1 MTNSDQANVT
11 LVSLALG
18 HYIAGEIPDEVLDSA
33 RAELKDSLFR
43 GAWVQAFGGDL
54 HIHLTTFNGDF
65 LEGGRDPVKT
75 SLKGALK
82 AGLAALAT
90 AVDSKLAQA
99 DAAELLSQSADR
111 QSEALG
117 LRFLTLPYTERGAEP
132 IFVAKAINGGCGFFN
147 RAMFNLFFNPDKGSG
162 RRIEGNDYLGI
173 VESIEDLTAGKENI
187 RTYEFGPGDLNE
199 LVALIADAEEW
210 RLSRVYAVKGKFG
223 TGDLKGEPAAIVE
236 GSSDPFLIGRSQSGL
251 PAVGEF
257 TQIAGEFYFGPGGKN
272 GAYRVGLMPVNFEQA
287 RARLTE
293 PGTARVVA
301 YAYQSYDKG
310 RMPAESDIVDIFSQN
325 RPETLYFQREA
336 GKVIRHMVSHGEFEP
351 YLNPKTAEARAQ
363 EEANRLASRLQD
375 IPNPDP
381 IIEAANA
388 NASFTLSDIKADG
401 GGKVGHT
408 TPPNHFRGVAEASLQ
423 EARNSGL
430 ISATSEIIEVG
441 DDEHLLMTHSRGADD
456 NAVHLF
462 AYRTFFRQ
470 VWVAKTLEYQW
481 YGLGQDLIG
490 DASAGRA
497 IEEIANLTDEFIS
510 LLPNFLP
517 KAEKDQMHRL
527 RGAYGDWKQ
536 GLVEGHEPTPVFS
549 GNVSGQGPGFAE
561 IPMNRPQRFGLL
573 AIDKSG
579 PSAFNLP
586 VWWSLNQAY
595 RSGSLRAH
603 LQSVGAGGAV
613 LEVWDVEHHRR
624 IFLDLE
630 SDWPSAET
638 LLGAV
643 EKFNVKRIWSRS
655 AAGWDPD
662 RPGDSLGEV
671 LLSAST
677 EKLAVI
683 SGGEYLG
690 KDDPVLLAAEPL
702 AEALNLFMRD
712 RFYMT
717 QGDGRGSHYMCPAP
731 LSFRDAIATISSRG
745 VAVSAWIT
753 LDGTGRITEFRDVF
767 DDPIYEAA
775 RDRTFTFNKAI
786 WEAQGGNFI
795 PVGVGAAK
803 VEQSY
808 PLAKTLD
815 RITAED
821 SNYKSDRYTRVKA
834 EDLVAETS

>member
-18 HYIAGEIPDEVLDSA
+18 HHIAGEIPEEIVESA
-33 RAELKDSLFR
+33 RGELQDSRFR

-54 HIHLTTFNGDF
+54 HLHLTTFNGDF
-65 LEGGRDPVKT
+65 LVGGQDPIETAMK
-75 SLKGALK
+75 SALR

-90 AVDSKLAQA
+90 GVDSKLAQPG
-99 DAAELLSQSADR
+99 AEEILSQSADR
-111 QSEALG
+111 QSEALQ
-117 LRFLTLPYTERGAEP
+117 LRFLSLPYTERGAEP
-132 IFVAKAINGGCGFFN
+132 IFVAKAINGGSGFFN

-162 RRIEGNDYLGI
+162 RRIEGNDYLGV
-173 VESIEDLTAGKENI
+173 VESIEDLTAGKENV

-223 TGDLKGEPAAIVE
+223 MGDLQGEPAAIVD
-236 GSSDPFLIGRSQSGL
+236 GSFNPVLIGRSQSGL

-257 TQIAGEFYFGPGGKN
+257 TQISGEFYFGPGGRN
-272 GAYRVGLMPVNFEQA
+272 SQYRVGLMPVNFDQA
-287 RARLTE
+287 RARLSE

-301 YAYQSYDKG
+301 YAYQSYDNG
-310 RMPAESDIVDIFSQN
+310 RMPAESDIVDVFSQN

-336 GKVIRHMVSHGEFEP
+336 GKVVQHMVSHGEFEP

-375 IPNPDP
+375 IPDPDP

-423 EARNSGL
+423 EAANSGL

-470 VWVAKTLEYQW
+470 VWVAKTLDYQW

-497 IEEIANLTDEFIS
+497 IEEIANLTDEFIA
-510 LLPNFLP
+510 LLPDFLP
-517 KAEKDQMHRL
+517 AAEKAQIARL
-527 RGAYGDWKQ
+527 QGAYSDWKQ
-536 GLVEGHEPTPVFS
+536 GLVEAHEPAPVFS

-561 IPMNRPQRFGLL
+561 IPLNRPQRFGLL

-586 VWWSLNQAY
+586 VWWSLNHAF
-595 RSGSLRAH
+595 RCGSLKSH
-603 LQSVGAGGAV
+603 LQTIGEAGAV

-630 SDWPSAET
+630 SDWSSAET

-655 AAGWDPD
+655 AEGWDPD
-662 RPGDSLGEV
+662 RPGDALGEI

-690 KDDPVLLAAEPL
+690 KDDPVLLAVEPL

-717 QGDGRGSHYMCPAP
+717 QGDGRGSHYMCPAA

-753 LDGTGRITEFRDVF
+753 LDGSGRITEFRDVF
-767 DDPIYEAA
+767 EDPVYEAA
-775 RDRTFTFNKAI
+775 RDRTFTLNKAI
-786 WEAQGGNFI
+786 WDAQGGNFI

-808 PLAKTLD
+808 PLAKTLA

-821 SNYKSDRYTRVKA
+821 SNYKSDRYPRVKV
-834 EDLVAETS
+834 EELVAETS

>member
-1 MTNSDQANVT
+1 M
-11 LVSLALG
+11 
-18 HYIAGEIPDEVLDSA
+18 
-33 RAELKDSLFR
+33 
-43 GAWVQAFGGDL
+43 
-54 HIHLTTFNGDF
+54 
-65 LEGGRDPVKT
+65 
-75 SLKGALK
+75 
-82 AGLAALAT
+82 
-90 AVDSKLAQA
+90 
-99 DAAELLSQSADR
+99 
-111 QSEALG
+111 
-117 LRFLTLPYTERGAEP
+117 
-132 IFVAKAINGGCGFFN
+132 
-147 RAMFNLFFNPDKGSG
+147 
-162 RRIEGNDYLGI
+162 
-173 VESIEDLTAGKENI
+173 
-187 RTYEFGPGDLNE
+187 
-199 LVALIADAEEW
+199 
-210 RLSRVYAVKGKFG
+210 
-223 TGDLKGEPAAIVE
+223 
-236 GSSDPFLIGRSQSGL
+236 
-251 PAVGEF
+251 
-257 TQIAGEFYFGPGGKN
+257 
-272 GAYRVGLMPVNFEQA
+272 
-287 RARLTE
+287 
-293 PGTARVVA
+293 
-301 YAYQSYDKG
+301 
-310 RMPAESDIVDIFSQN
+310 
-325 RPETLYFQREA
+325 
-336 GKVIRHMVSHGEFEP
+336 
-351 YLNPKTAEARAQ
+351 
-363 EEANRLASRLQD
+363 
-375 IPNPDP
+375 
-381 IIEAANA
+381 
-388 NASFTLSDIKADG
+388 
-401 GGKVGHT
+401 
-408 TPPNHFRGVAEASLQ
+408 AEASLQ

-834 EDLVAETS
+834 EDLVGEA

>member
-18 HYIAGEIPDEVLDSA
+18 HHIAGEIPEEIVESA
-33 RAELKDSLFR
+33 RGELQDSRFR

-54 HIHLTTFNGDF
+54 HLHLTTFNGDF
-65 LEGGRDPVKT
+65 LVGGQDPIETAMK
-75 SLKGALK
+75 SALR

-90 AVDSKLAQA
+90 GVDSKLAQPG
-99 DAAELLSQSADR
+99 AEEILSQSADR
-111 QSEALG
+111 QSEALQ
-117 LRFLTLPYTERGAEP
+117 LRFLSLPYTERGAEP
-132 IFVAKAINGGCGFFN
+132 IFVAKAINGGSGFFN

-162 RRIEGNDYLGI
+162 RRIEGNDYLGV
-173 VESIEDLTAGKENI
+173 VESIEDLTAGKENV

-223 TGDLKGEPAAIVE
+223 MGDLQGEPAAIVD
-236 GSSDPFLIGRSQSGL
+236 GSFNPVLIGRSQSGL

-257 TQIAGEFYFGPGGKN
+257 TQISGEFYFGPGGRN
-272 GAYRVGLMPVNFEQA
+272 SQYRVGLMPVNFDQA
-287 RARLTE
+287 RARLSE

-301 YAYQSYDKG
+301 YAYQSYDNG
-310 RMPAESDIVDIFSQN
+310 RMPAESDIVDVFSQN

-336 GKVIRHMVSHGEFEP
+336 GKVVQHMVSHGEFEP

-375 IPNPDP
+375 IPDPDP

-423 EARNSGL
+423 EAANSGL

-470 VWVAKTLEYQW
+470 VWVAKTLDYQW

-497 IEEIANLTDEFIS
+497 IEEIANLTDEFIA
-510 LLPNFLP
+510 LLPDFLP
-517 KAEKDQMHRL
+517 AAEKAQIARL
-527 RGAYGDWKQ
+527 QGAYSDWKQ
-536 GLVEGHEPTPVFS
+536 GLVEAHEPAPVFS

-561 IPMNRPQRFGLL
+561 IPLNRPQRFGLL

-586 VWWSLNQAY
+586 VWWSLNHAF
-595 RSGSLRAH
+595 RCGSLKSH
-603 LQSVGAGGAV
+603 LQTIGEAGAV

-630 SDWPSAET
+630 SDWSSAET

-643 EKFNVKRIWSRS
+643 EKVQRQENLESQRR
-655 AAGWDPD
+655 G
-662 RPGDSLGEV
+662 LG
-671 LLSAST
+671 S
-677 EKLAVI
+677 
-683 SGGEYLG
+683 
-690 KDDPVLLAAEPL
+690 
-702 AEALNLFMRD
+702 
-712 RFYMT
+712 
-717 QGDGRGSHYMCPAP
+717 
-731 LSFRDAIATISSRG
+731 
-745 VAVSAWIT
+745 
-753 LDGTGRITEFRDVF
+753 
-767 DDPIYEAA
+767 
-775 RDRTFTFNKAI
+775 
-786 WEAQGGNFI
+786 
-795 PVGVGAAK
+795 
-803 VEQSY
+803 
-808 PLAKTLD
+808 
-815 RITAED
+815 
-821 SNYKSDRYTRVKA
+821 
-834 EDLVAETS
+834 